1 MVTYLI
7 FWFSGDTIKKSRK
20 QVKKRREAGRSKETK
35 LIACTFSRRNFS
47 LVARYSLKFTRCS
60 LLVVKSTRY
69 SLQKLLVAKNHS
81 LIVAKSTRYSLQKI
95 TRYSLQNLLI
105 TRCRSCSLQKS
116 THYWLQD
123 SLVTRCR
130 SCSLQKNTHYL
141 LKNSLVTRCK
151 YSLVTHYAANFD
163 RYLLCKVTHY

>member
-1 MVTYLI
+1 MI

-60 LLVVKSTRY
+60 LLVVKSLVTRCR
-69 SLQKLLVAKNHS
+69 SC
-81 LIVAKSTRYSLQKI
+81 SLQKI
-95 TRYSLQNLLI
+95 TRYSLQNLLV

-116 THYWLQD
+116 TYYWLQD

-130 SCSLQKNTHYL
+130 SCSLQKITHYL